1 MEESNYNELVLSVNT
16 YNHKSIFELHE
27 NMHNFLLQKGQLL
40 FKKCLKYYEQKTWNS
55 ITAKKPPTL
64 DKYLHHRIIL
74 LARKIK
80 NAQGQAGA
88 CHGNM
93 GYQIF
98 KEEYKTISFSKES
111 TTYCILQ

>member
-40 FKKCLKYYEQKTWNS
+40 FKKCLKYFEQKTWNS

-93 GYQIF
+93 GNQIS
-98 KEEYKTISFSKES
+98 KKEYKIRSYSKKS
-111 TTYCILQ
+111 TTCYIL

>member
-1 MEESNYNELVLSVNT
+1 METCTTFDCRKVNFCSKSLSNILNNKL
-16 YNHKSIFELHE
+16 
-27 NMHNFLLQKGQLL
+27 G
-40 FKKCLKYYEQKTWNS
+40 TWNS
-55 ITAKKPPTL
+55 ITAKKTPPTL

-93 GYQIF
+93 GNQIS
-98 KEEYKTISFSKES
+98 KKEYKIRSYSKKS
-111 TTYCILQ
+111 TTCYIL